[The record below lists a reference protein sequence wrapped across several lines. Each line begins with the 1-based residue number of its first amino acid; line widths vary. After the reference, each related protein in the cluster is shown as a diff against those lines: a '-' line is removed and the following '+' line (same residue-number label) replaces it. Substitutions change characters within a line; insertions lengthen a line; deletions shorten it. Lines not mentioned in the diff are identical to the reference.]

1 MKLKK
6 FQGPLLLLLCAF
18 FWGTTFVAQS
28 LGAEN
33 VDPFTFNGIRMILG
47 GLVLLPVIAIKNR
60 GRMFAALPEKK
71 DRRALFLH
79 GAVCGVLL
87 FLASSFQQFGI
98 SAGTSPGKSG
108 FITAMYVIF
117 VPIAGIFLK
126 KKIKPEIWA
135 CIVCAIVG
143 MYLLCMAD
151 FESGFQGVLHHFSF
165 SAGDFYTL
173 ICAVLFTFH
182 IMAIDRFSPHTD
194 SLWLSCVQ
202 FFTAG
207 LIGIVCMFLF
217 EKPTIDGILAGSG
230 AILYSAVLSCGV
242 GYTLQ
247 IVGQKTTPPSVAGIL
262 MCMESVFAVISDV
275 IILRTAMSEEE
286 IAGCVLMFVAILV
299 SNLSGVSAVK
309 KKKEESV

>member
-6 FQGPLLLLLCAF
+6 IQGPLLLLLCAF

-28 LGAEN
+28 LGAES
-33 VDPFTFNGIRMILG
+33 VEPFTFNGIRMTLG

-60 GRMFAALPEKK
+60 GKMFAAVPEKK

-79 GAVCGVLL
+79 GAICGGFL

-117 VPIAGIFLK
+117 VPIVGIFLK

-143 MYLLCMAD
+143 MYLLCIAD
-151 FESGFQGVLHHFSF
+151 FESGFQGILNNFLFSK
-165 SAGDFYTL
+165 GDFYTL
-173 ICAVLFTFH
+173 ICALLFTFH
-182 IMAIDRFSPHTD
+182 IMAIDRYSPHTD
-194 SLWLSCVQ
+194 SLWLSCIQ

-207 LIGIVCMFLF
+207 LIGIICMFLF
-217 EKPTIDGILAGSG
+217 ETPTLDGILAGSG

-262 MCMESVFAVISDV
+262 MCMESVFAVISDMIV
-275 IILRTAMSEEE
+275 LKTVMSQEE
-286 IAGCVLMFVAILV
+286 IAGCALMFVAILV
-299 SNLSGVSAVK
+299 SNLSAVPPPK
-309 KKKEESV
+309 KKGSV